1 MAEKDAVEKTLE
13 AYNDVF
19 ADIVNVLLF
28 QGERVVKE
36 EELED
41 ETPRSIYKA
50 DGKLHEQERD
60 TAKYWKDCNVQI
72 ALYGFENQTKSDADM
87 ALRVISY
94 DGAAYRS
101 QLLGNGPWTTGIE
114 DVRPDGNSTPRR
126 YPVVTLVL
134 YFGEKHWNKPLSLKE
149 CLDIPDKLKPFVSDY
164 RINLFEI
171 AWLEEEQVELFTSDF
186 KIVADYFVQMR
197 KNKEYRPS
205 EEVMRHVDEVL
216 KLMTVLTG
224 DNRFEEVLNESG
236 KGDVKKMC
244 EVLDRVEARGEARGK
259 AIGKAMG
266 EKSGR
271 ESGLYDAICSLM
283 RTVRCSADQAMDML
297 EIPAADRGKYLS
309 KMNAN

>member
-1 MAEKDAVEKTLE
+1 MAEKDAAEKTLE

-19 ADIVNVLLF
+19 ADIVNGLLF
-28 QGERVVKE
+28 HGERVVKE

-94 DGAAYRS
+94 DGAAYRR
-101 QLLGNGPWTTGIE
+101 QLLRNVPREAGRENGCREE
-114 DVRPDGNSTPRR
+114 DSAPGR

-149 CLDIPDKLKPFVSDY
+149 CLDIPDRLQPFVSDY

-205 EEVMRHVDEVL
+205 EEAMRHVDEVL

-224 DNRFEEVLNESG
+224 DSRFEEVLNEPG

-244 EVLDRVEARGEARGK
+244 EVLDRVEARGK
-259 AIGKAMG
+259 AIG

-283 RTVRCSADQAMDML
+283 RTVRCTADQAMDML

-309 KMNAN
+309 RMNAK

>member
-1 MAEKDAVEKTLE
+1 M
-13 AYNDVF
+13 
-19 ADIVNVLLF
+19 
-28 QGERVVKE
+28 
-36 EELED
+36 
-41 ETPRSIYKA
+41 
-50 DGKLHEQERD
+50 
-60 TAKYWKDCNVQI
+60 
-72 ALYGFENQTKSDADM
+72 
-87 ALRVISY
+87 
-94 DGAAYRS
+94 
-101 QLLGNGPWTTGIE
+101 
-114 DVRPDGNSTPRR
+114 
-126 YPVVTLVL
+126 
-134 YFGEKHWNKPLSLKE
+134 SLKE
-149 CLDIPDKLKPFVSDY
+149 CLDIPDRLQPFVSDY

-205 EEVMRHVDEVL
+205 EEIMRHVDEVL

-236 KGDVKKMC
+236 KGDIKKMC
-244 EVLDRVEARGEARGK
+244 EVLDRVEARGEARGRAIGEARGK
-259 AIGKAMG
+259 AIG

-309 KMNAN
+309 KMNAK